1 VEFDEGLNTAIKKLR
16 QALLDS
22 ADSPIYIETLPRR
35 GYRFIAPVT
44 GAFVGPNENAGSISE
59 EDAAGRNGAEA
70 SNRASEGAFGSKR
83 GVLGRLSALRYIAFA
98 AIVVVLAGIAIFVR
112 YRATGHTAAIAASG
126 TRLTRITQNGR
137 VREMAI
143 SPNGQYVTYAVREG
157 LTQSL
162 WIREV
167 RSGNELQLL
176 APDTVNFSGLAFSPD
191 GASGYFIRS
200 EKNNPVF
207 SYLCRMPS
215 AGGSV
220 EQLIR
225 DADSPV
231 SSRQTANS
239 SCTRAGIRAAISP
252 RCALRTEMGR
262 TTTCFSAWLGIRF
275 MKRGPPGLR
284 TTVWSR
290 FRYISS
296 AKNHVLS
303 CMRFR

>member
-1 VEFDEGLNTAIKKLR
+1 VTRQELQERLRPNGTFVEFDEGLNTAIKKLR

-98 AIVVVLAGIAIFVR
+98 AIVV
-112 YRATGHTAAIAASG
+112 
-126 TRLTRITQNGR
+126 
-137 VREMAI
+137 
-143 SPNGQYVTYAVREG
+143 
-157 LTQSL
+157 
-162 WIREV
+162 
-167 RSGNELQLL
+167 
-176 APDTVNFSGLAFSPD
+176 
-191 GASGYFIRS
+191 
-200 EKNNPVF
+200 
-207 SYLCRMPS
+207 
-215 AGGSV
+215 
-220 EQLIR
+220 
-225 DADSPV
+225 
-231 SSRQTANS
+231 ANS